1 VKNARA
7 IAISSATQTVGRVVT
22 AAIGLVTV
30 AITTRYLGLEV
41 YGQLATVSI
50 FLSVF
55 MVLTD
60 AGFINVTVRE
70 LSKNPDRSRQI
81 LGNVLALRSGAGLV
95 IALLS
100 AGLGSLLYRS
110 GNQANVRLGIAVLS
124 GTLLL
129 SAVQTTFT
137 TVIQA
142 RIENY
147 LLVVGE
153 LANKLV
159 VLAGVL
165 WAMRSGGGFYGVV
178 LAYLVG
184 AVAWFVSDVWLALR
198 RERPTLVVD
207 PMYLRGLVVAT
218 IPYSAAVIINTLYFR
233 ADGFLLSVM
242 RDSTQVGLYSVGYKV
257 VELTMSFPIFFAMA
271 MLPVLSAATSRER
284 LAAVVRKGVRVL
296 GLFGT
301 GVTLGVI
308 ALAPEVAV
316 LLGGAPFRAAAIPLA
331 ILMGGNFFI
340 YQSMVYM
347 QSLLASENQAAIL
360 RVNATL
366 LVVNVAINLV
376 LIPLYG
382 SAGAAA
388 AVLVSEL
395 LSLVMLR
402 RFFAQQVGRPDSW
415 YMALRPLGPGL
426 VMFAAVVWLKG
437 VLAGAGL
444 SNMAVLAVAAAVG
457 AVVYSAGIWLTRQLK
472 LSEVRMLLRPQE
484 GVK

>member
-1 VKNARA
+1 MKNARA

-257 VELTMSFPIFFAMA
+257 VELTMSFP
-271 MLPVLSAATSRER
+271 
-284 LAAVVRKGVRVL
+284 
-296 GLFGT
+296 
-301 GVTLGVI
+301 
-308 ALAPEVAV
+308 
-316 LLGGAPFRAAAIPLA
+316 
-331 ILMGGNFFI
+331 
-340 YQSMVYM
+340 
-347 QSLLASENQAAIL
+347 
-360 RVNATL
+360 
-366 LVVNVAINLV
+366 
-376 LIPLYG
+376 
-382 SAGAAA
+382 
-388 AVLVSEL
+388 
-395 LSLVMLR
+395 
-402 RFFAQQVGRPDSW
+402 
-415 YMALRPLGPGL
+415 
-426 VMFAAVVWLKG
+426 
-437 VLAGAGL
+437 
-444 SNMAVLAVAAAVG
+444 
-457 AVVYSAGIWLTRQLK
+457 
-472 LSEVRMLLRPQE
+472 
-484 GVK
+484 